1 MVYEQ
6 SEELRKRFNFL
17 FEAVS
22 NKLRSN
28 LTEQRKSMNLTEL
41 KKYGEDYKE
50 IRKYNFNR
58 LSKIAINM
66 ATISLVDSN
75 TYDDVAKNIENEFS
89 DAFFKYVSYRMSPF
103 VESMENIAED
113 AVNSMESSN
122 QFQSCQNEED
132 ICQDQLIK
140 AYNFVFQPFEINK
153 FPFETLGF
161 GTYMAYFS
169 YLLLSSPDT
178 QQLFGRKNMRDEE
191 EWIRSYQSEVLGN
204 LTGKNVGKMSLL
216 EMIQILNHNQYKN
229 HDILQSLK
237 KEMDCTDL
245 DDEAGIFNDEKMP
258 CLK

>member
-6 SEELRKRFNFL
+6 SDQLRKRFNFL
-17 FEAVS
+17 FEAIS

-28 LTEQRKSMNLTEL
+28 FTEQRKSMNLTEL
-41 KKYGEDYKE
+41 KKYGEETGE
-50 IRKYNFNR
+50 IKKYNFNR
-58 LSKIAINM
+58 LSKIATNM
-66 ATISLVDSN
+66 AAVSLVDSN
-75 TYDDVAKNIENEFS
+75 TYDDVAKKIENEFS
-89 DAFFKYVSYRMSPF
+89 DAFFKYVSYRMHPF
-103 VESMENIAED
+103 VENMENIAED
-113 AVNSMESSN
+113 AVNSLESLN

-169 YLLLSSPDT
+169 YLLLSNPDT
-178 QQLFGRKNMRDEE
+178 QQLFGRKIMRDEE

-216 EMIQILNHNQYKN
+216 EMIQLLNHNQYKN

-237 KEMDCTDL
+237 KEMDCTDPSVVADTF
-245 DDEAGIFNDEKMP
+245 DDEKIP